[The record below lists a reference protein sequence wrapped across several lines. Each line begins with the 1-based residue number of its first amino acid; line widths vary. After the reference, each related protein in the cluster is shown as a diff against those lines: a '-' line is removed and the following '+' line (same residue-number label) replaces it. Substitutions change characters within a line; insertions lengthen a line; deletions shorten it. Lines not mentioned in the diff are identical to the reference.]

1 MSVPHPH
8 WYFDFVSPFSYLHWQ
23 KLRRL
28 PQARD
33 IVPVPILFGAVLDQ
47 LGVRGPAEIDGKR
60 LFTYRKVQWQAEHEN
75 VPLRFPPTHP
85 FNPLPALRL
94 CIAAETS
101 IPAIDAIFDWLW
113 RDGLAGDTA
122 QSLQPLAYALGL
134 DAEEAM
140 ADPAVKAQLRANTE
154 QALAAGVFGV
164 PTLEI
169 GGELFWGNDAHGL
182 METVLADPGW
192 LQRGEAGRLT
202 DLPVGIRRGGA

>member
-1 MSVPHPH
+1 MPAPH

-33 IVPVPILFGAVLDQ
+33 IVPVPILFGAVLDK
-47 LGVRGPAEIDGKR
+47 LGIRGPAEIDGKR
-60 LFTYRKVQWQAEHEN
+60 LFTYRRVQWQAEHEG

-94 CIAAETS
+94 CIAAGTTVH
-101 IPAIDAIFDWLW
+101 AIAEIFDWLW
-113 RDGLAGDTA
+113 RDGLAGDSPEA
-122 QSLQPLAYALGL
+122 LAPLAHALGL
-134 DAEEAM
+134 EVMSALS
-140 ADPAVKAQLRANTE
+140 DPSVKAALRTNTE

-192 LQRGEAGRLT
+192 LQRGEAARLP
-202 DLPVGIRRGGA
+202 DLPVGIRRDS